1 MAFQPSVSNRL
12 HRSGAIDFNV
22 EFNTRQAQL
31 HKQVEK
37 QVGKRKLFEENN
49 VDDVFSVCEGEP
61 VYSFSSKRA
70 NFNGGCMSLRKPIQL
85 LSSLN
90 GYDIDDSAMTSPAT
104 VRNYVFKT
112 VCPTGVSVTKWD
124 FRMAGKQGDLF
135 VATIGGL
142 NTVYVD
148 EDVVAGDVL
157 VVDLPLSD
165 NMPSDTFAFSNSNPT
180 GFIEWQVKRGVPKT
194 KKTLVVRAM
203 PRVADNDAQRSLEEA
218 FHNRGQVL
226 GRCVKS
232 AKKGERCDMV
242 LTANAIGLNRYT
254 AQ

>member
-31 HKQVEK
+31 HKQPCEK
-37 QVGKRKLFEENN
+37 KRKMFEETNI
-49 VDDVFSVCEGEP
+49 DDVFSVCEGEP
-61 VYSFSSKRA
+61 LYSFSSKRA

-90 GYDIDDSAMTSPAT
+90 GYNFEINPDPDTTAEDI
-104 VRNYVFKT
+104 RNEVFKT

-142 NTVYVD
+142 NTIYVD
-148 EDVVAGDVL
+148 EDVVAGNVL
-157 VVDLPLSD
+157 VVDLPMGEHMEKKLR
-165 NMPSDTFAFSNSNPT
+165 FSNSVPT
-180 GFIEWQVKRGVPKT
+180 GFIDWQVKRGVPKT
-194 KKTLVVRAM
+194 KKTLVVRPM
-203 PRVADNDAQRSLEEA
+203 PTTAEDGSQVDLEDAFRR
-218 FHNRGQVL
+218 RGQVI

-232 AKKGERCDMV
+232 AKKGERCDLV
-242 LTANAIGLNRYT
+242 LTANAIGMNKYT
-254 AQ
+254 IQ